1 MDNLGNR
8 ITDLLEVR
16 KMTQRELA
24 RKVDI
29 SDATMSRYIN
39 NKRTPD
45 VVICNNIAKVLGV
58 TVDFLLGKENNP
70 YVMLVGVILRNRNNL
85 NTDQKM
91 QLIKLLVK

>member
-8 ITDLLEVR
+8 INDLLEAR

-24 RKVDI
+24 KRTNTTEQSI
-29 SDATMSRYIN
+29 CRYIKGTRVPN
-39 NKRTPD
+39 AI
-45 VVICNNIAKVLGV
+45 VLNNIAETLGV
-58 TVDFLLGKENNP
+58 TCEFLLGKENNP

-85 NTDQKM
+85 NIDQKL

>member
-8 ITDLLEVR
+8 ITDLLEAR
-16 KMTQRELA
+16 KMTQRDLA
-24 RKVDI
+24 RKVGI

-39 NKRTPD
+39 NERTPD

-70 YVMLVGVILRNRNNL
+70 YIMLIGIILHNRKNL
-85 NTDQKM
+85 NNDQKIE
-91 QLIKLLVK
+91 LIKLLSN